1 MAKTL
6 LNAVNEVLN
15 NTRHISGTDGALT
28 SLTDSARQVWIDGA
42 ITSLR
47 DTVQEL
53 YSQTRTPLPK
63 IMRTQPIAL
72 VEDKR
77 SYALD
82 NDVIKLQWPL
92 RDEDNGE
99 IILEHPKGYDGIL
112 NEQLQP
118 DLYVGLPYFAALEPS
133 RREIYMDRVPTAQ
146 YAGRVYKARYHTR
159 LTFAAPGDIFPFNDD
174 AVDAVIQAGTEHFR
188 RRYQNQFDDTMYAAA
203 MARAAS
209 NITGSFS
216 RAKY

>member
-42 ITSLR
+42 VTSLR

-99 IILEHPKGYDGIL
+99 IILEHRRRLRRHPQRAI
-112 NEQLQP
+112 
-118 DLYVGLPYFAALEPS
+118 AAGS
-133 RREIYMDRVPTAQ
+133 VRRSAI
-146 YAGRVYKARYHTR
+146 
-159 LTFAAPGDIFPFNDD
+159 
-174 AVDAVIQAGTEHFR
+174 FR
-188 RRYQNQFDDTMYAAA
+188 RPGAVAP
-203 MARAAS
+203 
-209 NITGSFS
+209 
-216 RAKY
+216 